1 MKKEDLIEL
10 GIDEDIAKSVMV
22 LHGKTVT
29 GLKTQINTIQ
39 SERDQ
44 FEEQLSSNQ
53 TELDTLKESAK
64 GNEELTKQLEEL
76 QTKYDSTKS
85 DSDSKLA
92 KQQKDFAIRLALK
105 DVNPL
110 DEDIVLGQLNTET
123 IQVIDGGLQGFKEQL
138 ETLQENKSFLFKQEE
153 TQVPPSPQIV
163 LPGNP
168 QGGSNPTGGLGQ
180 QMKTDSFNLTNYLK
194 EKEGN

>member
-10 GIDEDIAKSVMV
+10 GIDEDVAKSVMV

-53 TELDTLKESAK
+53 TELNTLKESAK

-76 QTKYDSTKS
+76 QTKYDSAKS

-168 QGGSNPTGGLGQ
+168 QGGNKSTGGLGQ

>member
-10 GIDEDIAKSVMV
+10 GIDEDVAKSVMV

-53 TELDTLKESAK
+53 TELNTLKESAK
-64 GNEELTKQLEEL
+64 GNEELTKQLEDL

-168 QGGSNPTGGLGQ
+168 QGGSKLTGGLGQ